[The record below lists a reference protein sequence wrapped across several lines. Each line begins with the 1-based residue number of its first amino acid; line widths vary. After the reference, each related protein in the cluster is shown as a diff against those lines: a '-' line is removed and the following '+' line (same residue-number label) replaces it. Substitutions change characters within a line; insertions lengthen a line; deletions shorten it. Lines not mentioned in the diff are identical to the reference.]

1 MWIST
6 PLRTGLYNQF
16 KSLGFHS
23 VWRNRAAMQHV
34 CHLEGSRTLV
44 DSTLV
49 YMTEASVDLTLRL
62 NLLAVLAA
70 IVFVSA
76 VLLGAF

>member
-1 MWIST
+1 
-6 PLRTGLYNQF
+6 
-16 KSLGFHS
+16 
-23 VWRNRAAMQHV
+23 MQHV
-34 CHLEGSRTLV
+34 CHLEGSWTLV
-44 DSTLV
+44 DLTLV